1 MKLIYSSINNPIQ
14 SDKYNKFY
22 DTLLA
27 SLSELYYD
35 SKITVYAIKASLLHV
50 QTETALTATNDSLTL
65 QLATWAPTGNALI
78 YVHQN
83 NIFYRLEAEV
93 PTDYQITDTGVFG
106 TIYNGVPDWVY
117 EVSKIFAPRYISIS
131 HGTIT
136 YAILCAGSI
145 VPPTVIHIADVRRD
159 IARVCIFPE
168 LSSAM
173 LFLGLL
179 ERNETGVKADEKEQ
193 PVQERETY
201 FLDILKSYSDKLTAS
216 SNGWFLLR

>member
-1 MKLIYSSINNPIQ
+1 MGLISLQ
-14 SDKYNKFY
+14 GDKRGLVGKGQKGFDNGNIFR
-22 DTLLA
+22 
-27 SLSELYYD
+27 
-35 SKITVYAIKASLLHV
+35 
-50 QTETALTATNDSLTL
+50 TETALMAANDSVSL

-93 PTDYQITDTGVFG
+93 PTDYQITDSGVFG

-117 EVSKIFAPRYISIS
+117 EVVSKIFAPRYISIS

-136 YAILCAGSI
+136 YTILCAGSI

-159 IARVCIFPE
+159 IACVCIFPE

-173 LFLGLL
+173 LFLGSLTSHFLSRMSLGLL
-179 ERNETGVKADEKEQ
+179 ERNESGVKADEKEQ

-216 SNGWFLLR
+216 SNGWFLLW

>member
-1 MKLIYSSINNPIQ
+1 MG
-14 SDKYNKFY
+14 
-22 DTLLA
+22 
-27 SLSELYYD
+27 
-35 SKITVYAIKASLLHV
+35 HGR
-50 QTETALTATNDSLTL
+50 TETALMAANDSVSL

-93 PTDYQITDTGVFG
+93 PTDYQITDSGVFG

-117 EVSKIFAPRYISIS
+117 EVVSKIFAPRYISIS

-136 YAILCAGSI
+136 YTILCAGSI

-159 IARVCIFPE
+159 IACVCIFPE

-179 ERNETGVKADEKEQ
+179 ERNESGVKADEKEQ

-216 SNGWFLLR
+216 SNGWFLLW